1 MLLQFASDELQLLTD
16 VLEQRDR
23 ELRNQIIATD
33 DDNLRDRMERTQR
46 LLEELEHKLV
56 RRQPELTTAE
66 LDLLGEVVD
75 QCERG
80 LTAEIAR
87 VEDREF
93 RQTLEEREHM
103 LRPIHDKVVE
113 LCEMF

>member
-1 MLLQFASDELQLLTD
+1 MQLQFSSDEFHLLTD

-23 ELRNQIIATD
+23 ELKNEISRTAND
-33 DDNLRDRMERTQR
+33 DFKHRLEKLQR
-46 LLEELEHKLV
+46 LVDDVEQKLA
-56 RRQPELTTAE
+56 RGEPELRADE

-87 VEDREF
+87 TEDREF
-93 RQTLEEREHM
+93 RHLLQQREEL
-103 LRPIHDKVVE
+103 LRPVHDKVVE

>member
-1 MLLQFASDELQLLTD
+1 MLLQFTSDELQLLTD

-23 ELRNQIIATD
+23 ELRNRIIGTD
-33 DDNLRDRMERTQR
+33 DDDLRHRLEKTQR

-56 RRQPELTTAE
+56 CGQPELTTDE

-75 QCERG
+75 QSERG
-80 LTAEIAR
+80 LAAEIAR

-93 RQTLEEREHM
+93 RQTLEKREHM
-103 LRPIHDKVVE
+103 LRPVHDKVVE

>member
-1 MLLQFASDELQLLTD
+1 MLLQFTSDELHLLTD

-23 ELRNQIIATD
+23 ELRNQIIRTD
-33 DDNLRDRMERTQR
+33 DDDLRHRLERNQR

-56 RRQPELTTAE
+56 RRQPELTTNE

-87 VEDREF
+87 ADDREF
-93 RQTLEEREHM
+93 RQALEKREHM
-103 LRPIHDKVVE
+103 LRPVHDKVVE

>member
-1 MLLQFASDELQLLTD
+1 MLLQFTSDEVQLLTD

-23 ELRNQIIATD
+23 ELRNQIIRTD
-33 DDNLRDRMERTQR
+33 DDGLRSRLEKVQR
-46 LLEELEHKLV
+46 LLDELEHKLV
-56 RRQPELTTAE
+56 RRQPELTTDE

-87 VEDREF
+87 AQDREF
-93 RQTLEEREHM
+93 RQTLEEREHL
-103 LRPIHDKVVE
+103 LRPVHDKVVE